1 MSFWPRETLSCN
13 CDLLRKWSAF
23 LNVGHFSVI
32 PLKWLLLSIRNVPP
46 PKIIKRN
53 KKRGKRKN
61 KKKKN
66 KK

>member
-13 CDLLRKWSAF
+13 RDLLRKWSAF

-46 PKIIKRN
+46 QKN
-53 KKRGKRKN
+53 N
-61 KKKKN
+61 KKKQ
-66 KK
+66 KKGEKEEQKKEK